1 MTALRERMIED
12 LQLRGT
18 SANTQQAYL
27 RAVRRLAEYHRKPP
41 DRISEEE
48 LRQYFL
54 YLKNERVVSAASFQ
68 IALCG
73 IKFFY
78 QFTLKR
84 VWPILNLVRP
94 PREKKLPVVL
104 SLEEVCRILS
114 AIRRMHYRACLT
126 TIYSCG
132 LRRQEGLNLKV
143 GDIDSA
149 RMMLHVRSGKGA
161 KDRYVPLPQRTLD
174 LLRSY
179 WVTHRNPTWI
189 FPITKPP
196 DLVSIANAARPMH
209 SSGMHRAF
217 KVALIDSGI
226 QKPATIHTLRHS
238 YATHLL
244 EEGIN
249 LRLLQSY
256 LGHTSLSYTSHYT
269 HLTRKLETQS
279 LETINQM
286 LERVAW

>member
-1 MTALRERMIED
+1 MTILRERMIED
-12 LQLRGT
+12 LQLRGV

-27 RAVRRLAEYHRKPP
+27 RAVRQLSEYHRKPP
-41 DRISEEE
+41 DQIGEEE

-54 YLKNERVVSAASFQ
+54 YLKNERCISAASFQ
-68 IALCG
+68 VALSG

-78 QFTLKR
+78 QFTLKQ
-84 VWPILNLVRP
+84 VWPILDLVRP

-104 SLEEVCRILS
+104 SLEEVCQILS
-114 AIRRMHYRACLT
+114 AIRRRHYRVCLT

-132 LRRQEGLNLKV
+132 LRVREGTRLRV
-143 GDIDSA
+143 RDIDSA
-149 RMMLHVRSGKGA
+149 RMMIHVCSGKGA

-179 WVTHRNPTWI
+179 WATHRNPTWI
-189 FPITKPP
+189 FPNTRPP
-196 DLVSIANAARPMH
+196 DVVSMANATRPMNAN
-209 SSGMHRAF
+209 GMQRAF
-217 KVALIDSGI
+217 KIAVIDSGI

-238 YATHLL
+238 YSTHLL
-244 EEGIN
+244 EAGVN

-286 LERVAW
+286 LEHLAW

>member
-1 MTALRERMIED
+1 M
-12 LQLRGT
+12 
-18 SANTQQAYL
+18 
-27 RAVRRLAEYHRKPP
+27 
-41 DRISEEE
+41 
-48 LRQYFL
+48 
-54 YLKNERVVSAASFQ
+54 KNERGTSAASFQ
-68 IALCG
+68 VALSG

-78 QFTLKR
+78 QFTLKQ
-84 VWPILNLVRP
+84 VWPILDLVRP

-114 AIRRMHYRACLT
+114 AIRRRYYRVCLT

-132 LRRQEGLNLKV
+132 LRRQEGIDLKV

-149 RMMLHVRSGKGA
+149 RMMIHVRSGKGA

-179 WVTHRNPTWI
+179 CVTHRNPTWI
-189 FPITKPP
+189 FPKTHPP
-196 DLVSIANAARPMH
+196 DAVSMANATRPMH
-209 SSGMHRAF
+209 VSGMQRAF

-238 YATHLL
+238 YSTHLL
-244 EEGIN
+244 EAGVN

-286 LERVAW
+286 LEHLAW

>member
-1 MTALRERMIED
+1 MTPLRERMIED
-12 LQLRGT
+12 LQLRGV
-18 SANTQQAYL
+18 SANTKQAYL
-27 RAVRRLAEYHRKPP
+27 RAVRQLAEYHRKSP
-41 DRISEEE
+41 DRIGEEE

-54 YLKNERVVSAASFQ
+54 YLKNERGISAASFQ
-68 IALCG
+68 VALSG

-78 QFTLKR
+78 QFTLKQ
-84 VWPILNLVRP
+84 VWPILYLVRP
-94 PREKKLPVVL
+94 SREKKLPVVL
-104 SLEEVCRILS
+104 SLEEVCQILS
-114 AIRRMHYRACLT
+114 AIRRRHYRVCLT

-132 LRRQEGLNLKV
+132 LRRQEGLDLKV

-149 RMMLHVRSGKGA
+149 RMMIHVRSGKGA

-189 FPITKPP
+189 FPKTQPP
-196 DLVSIANAARPMH
+196 DAVSMANVTRPMH
-209 SSGMHRAF
+209 VSGMQRAF

-226 QKPATIHTLRHS
+226 QKPATVHSLRHS
-238 YATHLL
+238 WATHLL
-244 EEGIN
+244 EEGVN

-256 LGHTSLSYTSHYT
+256 LGHTSLSYTARYT

-286 LERVAW
+286 LENLAW

>member
-1 MTALRERMIED
+1 MTKLRERMIED

-18 SANTQQAYL
+18 SANTQDSYL
-27 RAVRRLAEYHRKPP
+27 RSVRQLAEFHRKPP

-54 YLKNERVVSAASFQ
+54 YLKNERGISAASFQ
-68 IALCG
+68 VALSG

-78 QFTLKR
+78 QFTLKQ
-84 VWPILNLVRP
+84 VWPILDLVRP

-104 SLEEVCRILS
+104 SLEEVCQILS
-114 AIRRMHYRACLT
+114 AIRRKHYRACLT

-132 LRRQEGLNLKV
+132 LRLREGTNLQV
-143 GDIDSA
+143 SDIDSA
-149 RMMLHVRSGKGA
+149 RMMIHVRSGKGA
-161 KDRYVPLPQRTLD
+161 KDRYVPLPQLTLA
-174 LLRSY
+174 LLRGY
-179 WVTHRNPTWI
+179 WTTHRNPTWI
-189 FPITKPP
+189 FPNTRPRDVISMANATKPMN
-196 DLVSIANAARPMH
+196 AN
-209 SSGMHRAF
+209 GMQRAF
-217 KVALIDSGI
+217 KIAVIDSGI

-238 YATHLL
+238 WATHLL

-279 LETINQM
+279 LKTINQM
-286 LERVAW
+286 LERLVW

>member
-1 MTALRERMIED
+1 MTTLRERMIED
-12 LQLRGT
+12 LQLRGV
-18 SANTQQAYL
+18 SANTQEAYL

-54 YLKNERVVSAASFQ
+54 YLKNERGISAASFQ
-68 IALCG
+68 VALSG

-84 VWPILNLVRP
+84 VWPILDLVRP

-104 SLEEVCRILS
+104 SLEEVCQILS
-114 AIRRMHYRACLT
+114 AIRRRHYRVCLT

-132 LRRQEGLNLKV
+132 LRLREGTRLRV
-143 GDIDSA
+143 RDIDSA
-149 RMMLHVRSGKGA
+149 RMMVHVRSGKGA

-189 FPITKPP
+189 FPNTRPP
-196 DLVSIANAARPMH
+196 DVISMANATNPMNAN
-209 SSGMHRAF
+209 GMQRAF
-217 KVALIDSGI
+217 RIAVIDSGI
-226 QKPATIHTLRHS
+226 QKLATIHTLRHS
-238 YATHLL
+238 WATHLL
-244 EEGIN
+244 EEGVN
-249 LRLLQSY
+249 PSTGSGQAFACC
-256 LGHTSLSYTSHYT
+256 
-269 HLTRKLETQS
+269 
-279 LETINQM
+279 
-286 LERVAW
+286 RVI